1 MRSLTRWPSASAGS
15 EISADVRAVTDTG
28 ESSQPDAPETRRGR
42 RKEGR
47 QTSLSRSGRSRE
59 IWTISQTAAA
69 NDGVHASR
77 RPAHC
82 RLRRVPLADGLRQ
95 REWSWRTALESRLL
109 TEAWLDLAPG
119 VVRTREALG

>member
-1 MRSLTRWPSASAGS
+1 MRSLTRRPSASAGS

-69 NDGVHASR
+69 NDGVHATPIGSSD
-77 RPAHC
+77 PD
-82 RLRRVPLADGLRQ
+82 RLAQGSQAKGAAMAVVSYTRMADM
-95 REWSWRTALESRLL
+95 
-109 TEAWLDLAPG
+109 TEADLQLVNADI
-119 VVRTREALG
+119 